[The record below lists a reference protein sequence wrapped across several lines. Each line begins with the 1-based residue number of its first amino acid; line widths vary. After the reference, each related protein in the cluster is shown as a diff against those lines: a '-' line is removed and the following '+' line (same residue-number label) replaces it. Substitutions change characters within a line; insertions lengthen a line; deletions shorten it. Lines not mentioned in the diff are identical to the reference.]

1 MTTLDKQT
9 ITDDWTLIYDASLSG
24 DFTGA
29 AWSVTGDQVIYR
41 IASDVPASD
50 SGLLSGGGIGVTLL
64 AARGDQLYARAY
76 DGNAVV
82 VLDYNTMNGGFPA
95 GVFEGLRAI
104 TVQGYPE
111 ANVKRGSQFYLRA
124 TWPLADTI
132 GAGTQ
137 RLIYFSTG
145 AEKVTVKI
153 RQFSYFAE
161 ELYIKLWQGPTGV
174 TGGTDLDIN
183 NYNGVNPNTTIAA
196 DIVAKKNV
204 TVTTKGT
211 EFGGSDAEYYFGA
224 NSVGN
229 RTQGSIPEGRERILP
244 PNTEFIVE
252 IGNSGSGAA
261 RAQYFIDFYVGELD
275 LPLVKE

>member
-9 ITDDWTLIYDASLSG
+9 INGDWTLIYDASLSG

-41 IASDVPASD
+41 VASDVPASD
-50 SGLLSGGGIGVTLL
+50 SGLLSGGGIGVTML
-64 AARGDQLYARAY
+64 AARSDKLYARAY
-76 DGNAVV
+76 DGHAVV
-82 VLDYNTMNGGFPA
+82 VLDYSTMNGGFPA

-104 TVQGYPE
+104 TTQPYTE
-111 ANVKRGSQFYLRA
+111 ANVKNGTQFYIRA
-124 TWPLADTI
+124 AWPLSDTI
-132 GAGTQ
+132 SSGSE
-137 RLIYFSTG
+137 RLVYFATG
-145 AEKVTVKI
+145 AEKVTVKL
-153 RQFSYFAE
+153 REFSYIAE

-183 NYNGVNPNTTIAA
+183 NYNSVNPNETIAD

-211 EFGGSDAEYYFGA
+211 EFGGSDPEYYFGA

-229 RTQGSIPEGRERILP
+229 RVQSSIPEGRERILP

-252 IGNSGSGAA
+252 IGNTGSGAA